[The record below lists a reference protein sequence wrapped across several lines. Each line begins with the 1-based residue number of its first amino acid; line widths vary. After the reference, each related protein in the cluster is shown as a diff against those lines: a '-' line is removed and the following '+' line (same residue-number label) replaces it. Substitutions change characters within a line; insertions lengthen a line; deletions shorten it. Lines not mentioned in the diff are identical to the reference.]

1 MVTKYNYHIIAID
14 DNKALLQTLKLVLG
28 SRFDKVGTI
37 ADPKLIAGILS
48 AGKVDAV
55 ILDMNF
61 DSKRLDGS
69 EGLFW
74 LDRIKERPNAPAVIL
89 ITAFGDINLAVQS
102 MKNGA
107 DDFITKPWDNEEL
120 IQKIVTAIEKHRAA
134 TTPPLNDNIPHS
146 TLPQSDETLK
156 ATERTRIQA
165 ALKATNHNISKAAGL
180 LGISRRTLYNKILKH
195 GL

>member
-1 MVTKYNYHIIAID
+1 MTKYNYHIIAID
-14 DNKALLQTLKLVLG
+14 DNVALLQTLKLVLG
-28 SRFDKVGTI
+28 SRFDKVGI
-37 ADPKLIAGILS
+37 ISDPKLITGILS

-55 ILDMNF
+55 LLDMNF

-74 LDRIKERPNAPAVIL
+74 LGRIKERPNAPAVIL
-89 ITAFGDINLAVQS
+89 ITAFGDISLAVES

-120 IQKIVTAIEKHRAA
+120 IQKIVEAIKKR
-134 TTPPLNDNIPHS
+134 
-146 TLPQSDETLK
+146 QSVAHEQEPTINRQPETLE
-156 ATERTRIQA
+156 AAERERIED
-165 ALKATNHNISKAAGL
+165 ALKATNRKISKAAEL
-180 LGISRRTLYNKILKH
+180 LGRSRRTLYNKIMKY